1 MPAKKI
7 SELEAVQ
14 STQLV
19 NNDLLTIVDSSE
31 TDITNINKKIT
42 IGEFV
47 SFLRDSSLFPISF
60 NNSFINPA
68 AFFDG
73 CFLGILPLSN
83 SQFDGASDCVD

>member
-42 IGEFV
+42 RNIW
-47 SFLRDSSLFPISF
+47 
-60 NNSFINPA
+60 N
-68 AFFDG
+68 
-73 CFLGILPLSN
+73 
-83 SQFDGASDCVD
+83 